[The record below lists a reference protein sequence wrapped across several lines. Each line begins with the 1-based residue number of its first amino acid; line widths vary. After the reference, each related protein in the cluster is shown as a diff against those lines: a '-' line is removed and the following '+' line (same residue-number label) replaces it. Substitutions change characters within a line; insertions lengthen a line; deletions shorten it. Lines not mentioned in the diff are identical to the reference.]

1 MDLSVSTESI
11 HAQVTNLLR
20 KAIVSGEFALGEKLS
35 ETALSQRL
43 GVSRTPVREAL
54 KQLQQEG
61 LVDIIPRVGTCVA
74 KPTEKEISELFTIK
88 EVLEGLAAGQ
98 MAKRGDT
105 SELRELVG
113 AMNDMEASVQSR
125 NIDAYVEANDR
136 FHDAII
142 KGSGNSK
149 LQYHFNLLIN
159 QLPYRRFVYLTL
171 DQPNRLE
178 KSVEE
183 HKQIVHAIKSQ
194 DHQLAE
200 QVMRE
205 HVRASGEKLM
215 QLMKSEL
222 FENRS

>member
-1 MDLSVSTESI
+1 MELSVTTESI

-61 LVDIIPRVGTCVA
+61 LVEIIPRVGTCVA
-74 KPTEKEISELFTIK
+74 KPTEQEISELFTLK

-98 MAKRGDT
+98 MAKRGGIA
-105 SELRELVG
+105 ELGELIG
-113 AMNDMEASVQSR
+113 AMNDMEVSVKSG
-125 NIDAYVEANDR
+125 NVDAYVDANDR
-136 FHDAII
+136 FHAAII
-142 KGSGNSK
+142 KGSGNGK

-183 HKQIVHAIKSQ
+183 HRQIVQAIKSQ
-194 DHQLAE
+194 DDQLAE
-200 QVMRE
+200 RMMRE

-215 QLMKSEL
+215 QIMKSEL
-222 FENRS
+222 FSHQ